1 MESLTS
7 KVKNALNLDAQ
18 GTQQASSSASS
29 TPAAAPV
36 GTGHTFKSQD
46 GSLPSNHQSGGRVL
60 PPNTTEA
67 QLDAALGDM
76 KAIVGVTNVDVV
88 DVNTLMDGDYMH
100 QPKTHDG
107 YYVLNQDELVASA
120 VVRPGNTEEVQ
131 ALVRIANKYKIPIW
145 ITSVGRNLGYGG
157 AARTSPLLVFWY

>member
-7 KVKNALNLDAQ
+7 KVKHALNLDTQ
-18 GTQQASSSASS
+18 GETKSSSASS

-46 GSLPSNHQSGGRVL
+46 GSSPSNQARSRVL

-67 QLDAALGDM
+67 QLDAALGEM

-107 YYVLNQDELVASA
+107 FYVLDQDEFVASA

-145 ITSVGRNLGYGG
+145 VTSVGRNLGYGG
-157 AARTSPLLVFWY
+157 AARTFPLVFWY

>member
-1 MESLTS
+1 
-7 KVKNALNLDAQ
+7 
-18 GTQQASSSASS
+18 
-29 TPAAAPV
+29 
-36 GTGHTFKSQD
+36 
-46 GSLPSNHQSGGRVL
+46 VL

-67 QLDAALGDM
+67 QLDAALGEM

-107 YYVLNQDELVASA
+107 FYVLDQDELVASA

-145 ITSVGRNLGYGG
+145 VTSVGRNLGYGG
-157 AARTSPLLVFWY
+157 AARTSPPVWWY